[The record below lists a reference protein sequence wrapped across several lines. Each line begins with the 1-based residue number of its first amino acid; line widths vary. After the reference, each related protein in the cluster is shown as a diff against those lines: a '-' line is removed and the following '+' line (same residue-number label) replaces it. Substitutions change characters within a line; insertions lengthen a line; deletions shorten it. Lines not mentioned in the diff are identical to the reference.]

1 MMQAT
6 AEKVGFAAGAE
17 HIRELVQR
25 ATKLRTADAFETLEN
40 QLRTFD
46 KILRESLQDWSAD
59 DVERIA
65 EKLETGGTL
74 NSDEIQ
80 ILREVVVGNAD
91 QTDAA
96 NRNIETWM
104 AVLTDLSESI
114 GELTDQ
120 ARLDA
125 APKVRSAVQNAL
137 RLLPQMRRYAGEQD
151 RLERFDNAVSDLSPT
166 ARRVLA
172 ESLRVRLE
180 QPDH

>member
-1 MMQAT
+1 
-6 AEKVGFAAGAE
+6 
-17 HIRELVQR
+17 
-25 ATKLRTADAFETLEN
+25 
-40 QLRTFD
+40 
-46 KILRESLQDWSAD
+46 
-59 DVERIA
+59 
-65 EKLETGGTL
+65 L